1 MSIALL
7 LLAGALVL
15 VQAGFAPPVA
25 QAQTGTET
33 MSAVPRTITVVGEGK
48 VRIKPDVAQT
58 TIGVD
63 VRKSTVK
70 EASAEA
76 KKVMDEVLK
85 VLKAQGIEDKDIQTS
100 GFSIWV
106 ETPPYGPEGAAAT
119 QPEPVYH
126 VSNQVAVTI
135 RDLDKAGTVLDAAI
149 EAGANNIYGVNF
161 SLAEPGKMESEA
173 RQKAVA
179 DAKAKAE
186 ELAGLT
192 GVKIDKVVSVSE
204 VIGGG
209 GGYYNNFKAMQPSAA
224 GMGGGGSIAPGEL
237 ELSMQLQVVYSVQ

>member
-85 VLKAQGIEDKDIQTS
+85 VLKAQGIDRVLGLQIAGVDDYITKPFGPKQLVAS
-100 GFSIWV
+100 V
-106 ETPPYGPEGAAAT
+106 E
-119 QPEPVYH
+119 
-126 VSNQVAVTI
+126 
-135 RDLDKAGTVLDAAI
+135 RL
-149 EAGANNIYGVNF
+149 
-161 SLAEPGKMESEA
+161 LA
-173 RQKAVA
+173 
-179 DAKAKAE
+179 
-186 ELAGLT
+186 L
-192 GVKIDKVVSVSE
+192 
-204 VIGGG
+204 
-209 GGYYNNFKAMQPSAA
+209 SAA
-224 GMGGGGSIAPGEL
+224 SA
-237 ELSMQLQVVYSVQ
+237 